1 MGEYEGTI
9 IARGIT
15 QDTDMFKTH
24 LNNNVI
30 LFGTPGGGKTR
41 GFVEPNIM
49 QMNSSYVITDPKG
62 NLVKKYGPMLRQA
75 GYKVQCLDLVH
86 PEKSANFNPLD
97 YVVSDEDI
105 QRFVAAIMTTGD
117 DEQRSKMDAFWEMAP
132 QVLLKAVIRFCRALG
147 ELTMERVFHWLSR
160 ALEPPR
166 HAQNGWR
173 AGHTSLL
180 DEIITAWASGGSV
193 RDEGIVGTRGT
204 SEQRAEVLTA
214 WRNYTCVCQADVTNG
229 GILMGLTSRTD
240 RLQNSGLA
248 RVLNGDDDPL
258 DIAGLGRRRTAI
270 FVVVSDTDR
279 SLDFLVSLFYSQL
292 FHELCRIA
300 DNECDDNDNRLPVPV
315 RVIMDDFANQAQIPD
330 FETIIAAVRSRDIWL
345 TPVCQATSQL
355 RQRYGLAAETII
367 GCCDTAIYL
376 GVNDMGTAQELS
388 LRSNIPVDEIQA
400 LPIGEALV
408 FTRGRG
414 CRRAAAYQPEEH
426 PNWHLVGAAQREGTA
441 WPQRQR

>member
-9 IARGIT
+9 IAKGIT
-15 QDTDMFKTH
+15 QGTDMFKTH
-24 LNNNVI
+24 INNNVI

-49 QMNSSYVITDPKG
+49 QMNSSYVVTDPKG
-62 NLVKKYGPMLRQA
+62 NLVKKYGPMLSRA
-75 GYKVQCLDLVH
+75 GYKVQCLDLVN

-97 YVVSDEDI
+97 YVASDEDI
-105 QRFVAAIMTTGD
+105 QRFVTALMTSGD
-117 DEQRSKMDAFWEMAP
+117 GEQRVKGDAFWEMAP
-132 QVLLKAVIRFCRALG
+132 QVLLKAVIRFCLALG
-147 ELTMERVFHWLSR
+147 EFTMERVFHWLFR

-166 HAQNGWR
+166 HAQTSR
-173 AGHTSLL
+173 PAGHTSLL

-193 RDEGIVGTRGT
+193 REEGIVGTRGMR
-204 SEQRAEVLTA
+204 EQRAEVLSA

-229 GILMGLTSRTD
+229 GILMELTARTD

-355 RQRYGLAAETII
+355 RQRYGCAAETII

-408 FTRGRG
+408 FTRGQG
-414 CRRAAAYQPEEH
+414 CRRADAYQPEEH
-426 PNWHLVGAAQREGTA
+426 PNWCLVK
-441 WPQRQR
+441 